1 MKNTKYMK
9 RFFLAA
15 LLLIASKASLSA
27 QTIEIPFTG
36 DYADPTI
43 VRVGEDFY
51 MTHSS
56 YNYYPGLLVWH
67 SKDLKKWTPITR
79 TLHENVGTVW
89 APDIA
94 YINDKFYIYFPTNL
108 GGNYVVTADHIE
120 GPWTTPVKL
129 AVNGID
135 PGHIMDAEG
144 NRYLYVNGGGY
155 VTLTKDGLSATSKEK
170 YIYRGWEIPRDW
182 AVECHCLESPKLFY
196 HEDYYYM
203 VSAQGG
209 TSGPSTSHMAV
220 VARSKNVNG
229 PWENSPYNPLIHTYD
244 PCDDWVSKGHATLFD
259 GAQGN
264 WYAVYHAY
272 KREERPQ
279 GRSTLIQP
287 VKWTEDG
294 WPILET
300 TPKEKY
306 VAYTNTRPLSDDF
319 NTRELNWQWCFWGI
333 DSPADY
339 QLNGESITLKGS
351 KDKLRALIAIASDA
365 DYEVTA
371 EIETKGDVQTGLALM
386 YNDEVYAGIG
396 LNKGVIQGLWH
407 GAPSWSTF
415 DANDCK
421 FLKLKVEKYTISVSY
436 SNDGVNWLG
445 YPHGFDVSGYHTN
458 IYGGFYCLKPS
469 ILCKGEGSVTIK
481 NVTFKY

>member
-1 MKNTKYMK
+1 MK

-15 LLLIASKASLSA
+15 LLLIAGKASLSA

-56 YNYYPGLLVWH
+56 YNYYPGLLVWY
-67 SKDLKKWTPITR
+67 SKDLKKWTPVTR

-89 APDIA
+89 APDIT
-94 YINDKFYIYFPTNL
+94 YTNGKFYIYFPTNL

-129 AVNGID
+129 EVNGID
-135 PGHIMDAEG
+135 PGHIVDAEG

-155 VTLTKDGLSATSKEK
+155 VTLAKDGLSATSKEK

-182 AVECHCLESPKLFY
+182 PVECHCLESPKLFF
-196 HEDYYYM
+196 HQGYYYM

-209 TSGPSTSHMAV
+209 TSGPSTSHMAI
-220 VARSKNVNG
+220 VARSKKVDG

-244 PCDDWVSKGHATLFD
+244 PSDEWVSKGHATLFD
-259 GAQGN
+259 DTKGN
-264 WYAVYHAY
+264 WYAVYHAF

-287 VKWTEDG
+287 IKWTKDG
-294 WPILET
+294 WPVLKT
-300 TPKEKY
+300 SSKEKY
-306 VAYTNTRPLSDDF
+306 VAYTNTRPQSDDF
-319 NTRELNWQWCFWGI
+319 NTGKLNWQWSFWGI
-333 DSPADY
+333 DSPTDY
-339 QLNGESITLKGS
+339 QLNNGSVTLKGS

-371 EIETKGDVQTGLALM
+371 EIETEGNVETGLALM
-386 YNDEVYAGIG
+386 YNDGVYAGIG
-396 LNKGVIQGLWH
+396 LNKGIIQGLWH
-407 GAPSWSTF
+407 GTPSWSTF
-415 DANDCK
+415 DAKDCK

-469 ILCKGEGSVTIK
+469 ILCKGEGSVTIN

>member
-1 MKNTKYMK
+1 MMKK
-9 RFFLAA
+9 FFLAA
-15 LLLIASKASLSA
+15 LLLIAGKASLGA

-67 SKDLKKWTPITR
+67 SKDLKKWTPVTR

-94 YINDKFYIYFPTNL
+94 YTNDKFYIYFPTNL

-120 GPWTTPVKL
+120 GPWTAPVKL
-129 AVNGID
+129 EVNGID
-135 PGHIMDAEG
+135 PGHIVDAEG

-182 AVECHCLESPKLFY
+182 PVECHCLESPKLFF
-196 HEDYYYM
+196 HQGYYYM

-209 TSGPSTSHMAV
+209 TSGPSTSHMAI
-220 VARSKNVNG
+220 VARSKKVDG

-244 PCDDWVSKGHATLFD
+244 PSDEWVSKGHATLFD
-259 GAQGN
+259 DAKGN
-264 WYAVYHAY
+264 WYAVYHAF

-287 VKWTEDG
+287 IKWTKDG
-294 WPILET
+294 WPVLKT
-300 TPKEKY
+300 SSKEKY
-306 VAYTNTRPLSDDF
+306 VAYTNTRPQSDDF
-319 NTRELNWQWCFWGI
+319 NTGKLNWQWSFWGI
-333 DSPADY
+333 DSPTDY
-339 QLNGESITLKGS
+339 QLNDGSVTLKGS

-371 EIETKGDVQTGLALM
+371 EIETEGNVETGLALM
-386 YNDEVYAGIG
+386 YNDGVYAGIG

-407 GAPSWSTF
+407 GEPSWSTF
-415 DANDCK
+415 EAKDCK

-469 ILCKGEGSVTIK
+469 VLCKGEGCVTIK
-481 NVTFKY
+481 NVTFKYE

>member
-1 MKNTKYMK
+1 MK

-15 LLLIASKASLSA
+15 LLLLISKITLNA

-67 SKDLKKWTPITR
+67 SKDLKKWTPVTR

-94 YINDKFYIYFPTNL
+94 YINNKFYIYFPTNL

-120 GPWTTPVKL
+120 GPWTAPAKL

-135 PGHIMDAEG
+135 PGHIA
-144 NRYLYVNGGGY
+144 YVNGGGY
-155 VTLTKDGLSATSKEK
+155 ATLSKDGLSATSKEK
-170 YIYRGWEIPRDW
+170 YIYSGWETPRDW
-182 AVECHCLESPKLFY
+182 AVECHCLESPKLFF
-196 HEDYYYM
+196 HDGYYYM

-220 VARSKNVNG
+220 VARSKNVDG
-229 PWENSPYNPLIHTYD
+229 PWENSPYNPLIHTYN
-244 PCDDWVSKGHATLFD
+244 PSNEWVSKGHATLFD
-259 GAQGN
+259 DAKGN
-264 WYAVYHAY
+264 WYAVYHAF

-279 GRSTLIQP
+279 GRATLIQP
-287 VKWTEDG
+287 IKWTKDG
-294 WPILET
+294 WPVLET
-300 TPKEKY
+300 SSKEKY
-306 VAYTNTRPLSDDF
+306 VAYANTRPQSDDF
-319 NTRELNWQWCFWGI
+319 NAKELNWQWCFWGI

-339 QLNGESITLKGS
+339 RLNNGSVTLKGS
-351 KDKLRALIAIASDA
+351 KDKLRALMAIASDA
-365 DYEVTA
+365 DYEITA
-371 EIETKGDVQTGLALM
+371 EIETEGNVQTGLALM
-386 YNDEVYAGIG
+386 YNESVYAGIG
-396 LNKGVIQGLWH
+396 LNKGIIQGLWH
-407 GAPSWSTF
+407 GEPSWSTF
-415 DANDCK
+415 EAKDCR

-469 ILCKGEGSVTIK
+469 ILCQGEGSVTIK

>member
-1 MKNTKYMK
+1 MKKSIIS
-9 RFFLAA
+9 A
-15 LLLIASKASLSA
+15 LLFLTCCNHLSS

-43 VRVGEDFY
+43 VRVGDDFY
-51 MTHSS
+51 MTHTSHS
-56 YNYYPGLLVWH
+56 YYPGLLIWH
-67 SKDLKKWTPITR
+67 SKDLKKWTPVTR
-79 TLHENVGTVW
+79 ALHENVGTVW

-94 YINDKFYIYFPTNL
+94 YANDKFYIYFPTNL

-120 GPWTTPVKL
+120 GPWSAPAKL

-135 PGHIMDAEG
+135 PGHIADTEG

-155 VTLTKDGLSATSKEK
+155 VTLAKDGLSATSKEK
-170 YIYRGWEIPRDW
+170 YIYQGWEIPRDW
-182 AVECHCLESPKLFY
+182 AVECHCLESPKLFF
-196 HEDYYYM
+196 HKGYYYM

-209 TSGPSTSHMAV
+209 TSGPSTGHMAV
-220 VARSKNVNG
+220 VARSKNVEG

-244 PCDDWVSKGHATLFD
+244 PNDEWVSKGHATLFD
-259 GAQGN
+259 DAQGN

-287 VKWTEDG
+287 VKWTKDS
-294 WPILET
+294 WPVLKT
-300 TPKEKY
+300 SSKEKY
-306 VAYTNTRPLSDDF
+306 VAYANTRPQSDDF
-319 NTRELNWQWCFWGI
+319 NTKELNWQWCFWGI
-333 DSPADY
+333 DSSADY
-339 QLNGESITLKGS
+339 QLNNGSVTLKGS

-365 DYEVTA
+365 DYEITA
-371 EIETKGDVQTGLALM
+371 EIEREGNVQTGLALM
-386 YNDEVYAGIG
+386 YNDGVYAGIG
-396 LNKGVIQGLWH
+396 LNNGIVQGLWH
-407 GAPSWSTF
+407 GKPSWSTF
-415 DANDCK
+415 DAKDCK

-458 IYGGFYCLKPS
+458 IYGGFHCLKPS
-469 ILCKGEGSVTIK
+469 ILCKGEGSVTVK

>member
-1 MKNTKYMK
+1 MK
-9 RFFLAA
+9 RFLLAA
-15 LLLIASKASLSA
+15 LLLIVGKITLNA

-67 SKDLKKWTPITR
+67 SKDLKKWTPVTR

-94 YINDKFYIYFPTNL
+94 YINNKFYIYFPTNL
-108 GGNYVVTADHIE
+108 GGNYVMTADHIE
-120 GPWTTPVKL
+120 GPWTAPAKL

-135 PGHIMDAEG
+135 PGHIADAEG

-155 VTLTKDGLSATSKEK
+155 ATLSKDGLSATSKEK
-170 YIYRGWEIPRDW
+170 YIYSGWEIPRDW
-182 AVECHCLESPKLFY
+182 AVECHCLESPKLFF
-196 HEDYYYM
+196 HEGYYYM

-220 VARSKNVNG
+220 VARSRNVDG
-229 PWENSPYNPLIHTYD
+229 PWENSPYNPLIHTYNPSD
-244 PCDDWVSKGHATLFD
+244 EWVSKGHATLFD
-259 GAQGN
+259 DAKGN
-264 WYAVYHAY
+264 WYAVYHAF

-279 GRSTLIQP
+279 GRATLIQP
-287 VKWTEDG
+287 IQWTKDG
-294 WPILET
+294 WPVLET
-300 TPKEKY
+300 SFKEKY
-306 VAYTNTRPLSDDF
+306 VAYANTRPQSDNF
-319 NTRELNWQWCFWGI
+319 NAKELNWQWCFWGI

-339 QLNGESITLKGS
+339 RLNNGSVTLKGS
-351 KDKLRALIAIASDA
+351 KDKLRALMAIASDA
-365 DYEVTA
+365 DYEITA
-371 EIETKGDVQTGLALM
+371 EIETEGDVQTGLALM
-386 YNDEVYAGIG
+386 YNESVYAGIG
-396 LNKGVIQGLWH
+396 LNKGIIQGLWH
-407 GAPSWSTF
+407 GEPSWSTF
-415 DANDCK
+415 EAKDCR

-469 ILCKGEGSVTIK
+469 ILCQGEGSVTIK